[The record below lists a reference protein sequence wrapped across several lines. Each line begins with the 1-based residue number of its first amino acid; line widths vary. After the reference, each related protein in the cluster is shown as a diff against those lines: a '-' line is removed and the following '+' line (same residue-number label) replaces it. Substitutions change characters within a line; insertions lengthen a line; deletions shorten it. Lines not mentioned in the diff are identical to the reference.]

1 MSPRVFRLPKSAYLA
16 VLILALCV
24 TVVVQQP
31 LAALVYLLPAGAA
44 IFIARTATVVS
55 EDGITVRA
63 LIGHR
68 TLRWADVRGLSV
80 TGRSVYAVS
89 ADAAMRLPC
98 VRVADLAA
106 VATASGGHLPPV
118 AEATPKY
125 PPSRRSRRPSRQ

>member
-16 VLILALCV
+16 VLVLTLCV
-24 TVVVQQP
+24 TVVVQHP

-44 IFIARTATVVS
+44 AFSARTATIVG

-80 TGRSVYAVS
+80 TERSVYAVS

-98 VRVADLAA
+98 IRVADLAA
-106 VATASGGHLPPV
+106 VAAASGGHLPPV
-118 AEATPKY
+118 AEATPKH
-125 PPSRRSRRPSRQ
+125 PPSRRSRRLSRQ